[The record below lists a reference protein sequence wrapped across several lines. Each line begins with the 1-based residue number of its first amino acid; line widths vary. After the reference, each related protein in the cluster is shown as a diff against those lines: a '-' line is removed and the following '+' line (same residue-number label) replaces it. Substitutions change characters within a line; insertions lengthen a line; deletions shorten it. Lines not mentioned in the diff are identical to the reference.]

1 MHCLEPEL
9 SLDEDKR
16 DQHCSCPRVQQ
27 TFTKASHCWLSVLLV
42 FKKIS
47 GCSPTKKKITKTS
60 KCPWQEWTLKSKLI
74 LSPNEDSLLIG
85 ILLLLLLEN
94 APELQSS
101 PKGFFFFFSL
111 FFAPFISCEGPYFP
125 LSCHLCTRRKY
136 PCLLR
141 KWTSIS
147 KWLTVYLQF
156 NCFLNLNRLIS
167 SSKLNKKEDLK
178 KKKKL
183 RKKAVY
189 VTDFS
194 QFWWSTEYPRVNF
207 SWDVL
212 LLWNAHCRLEIAL
225 PKEGGMSSRD
235 IKTVAGNSDAA

>member
-178 KKKKL
+178 KKKTQ
-183 RKKAVY
+183 KKSCLCNWFLSVLMEHRVSQGEFLMRCSPAVKC
-189 VTDFS
+189 TLQAGDSAS
-194 QFWWSTEYPRVNF
+194 QRGRNE
-207 SWDVL
+207 L
-212 LLWNAHCRLEIAL
+212 QGH
-225 PKEGGMSSRD
+225 
-235 IKTVAGNSDAA
+235 

>member
-101 PKGFFFFFSL
+101 PKGFFFFFPSFLLHSFLVKVPISHSPAISAQEESIHASSENEHPFPNDLPSTCSL
-111 FFAPFISCEGPYFP
+111 TA
-125 LSCHLCTRRKY
+125 
-136 PCLLR
+136 
-141 KWTSIS
+141 
-147 KWLTVYLQF
+147 
-156 NCFLNLNRLIS
+156 FLI
-167 SSKLNKKEDLK
+167 
-178 KKKKL
+178 
-183 RKKAVY
+183 
-189 VTDFS
+189 
-194 QFWWSTEYPRVNF
+194 
-207 SWDVL
+207 
-212 LLWNAHCRLEIAL
+212 
-225 PKEGGMSSRD
+225 
-235 IKTVAGNSDAA
+235 

>member
-101 PKGFFFFFSL
+101 PKGFFFFSPLFCSIHFLWRSL
-111 FFAPFISCEGPYFP
+111 FP
-125 LSCHLCTRRKY
+125 T
-136 PCLLR
+136 LLP
-141 KWTSIS
+141 S
-147 KWLTVYLQF
+147 LH
-156 NCFLNLNRLIS
+156 
-167 SSKLNKKEDLK
+167 K
-178 KKKKL
+178 KKVSMPPQKMNIHFQMTYCL
-183 RKKAVY
+183 PAV
-189 VTDFS
+189 
-194 QFWWSTEYPRVNF
+194 
-207 SWDVL
+207 
-212 LLWNAHCRLEIAL
+212 
-225 PKEGGMSSRD
+225 
-235 IKTVAGNSDAA
+235 